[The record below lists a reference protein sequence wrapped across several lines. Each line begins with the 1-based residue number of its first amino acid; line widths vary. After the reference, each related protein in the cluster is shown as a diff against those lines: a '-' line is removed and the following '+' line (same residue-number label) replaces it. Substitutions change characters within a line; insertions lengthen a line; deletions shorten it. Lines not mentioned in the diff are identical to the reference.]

1 MFRMTKHLSG
11 AEKTAC
17 CDEAGRREETTDA
30 LAVVIPEL
38 EIAVIKS

>member
-1 MFRMTKHLSG
+1 MTKHLYC

-17 CDEAGRREETTDA
+17 CDEAGRREQYNIA
-30 LAVVIPEL
+30 LALTVPEH